1 MKQKDHILLLVRG
14 AIFAALIFVATR
26 FLSIPLPGV
35 GYVHLGDALLFV
47 AATLLPM
54 PYAIGAAIIGAG
66 LADLTAG
73 FAVYLPATILIK
85 GLTAALFTSQGKRML
100 CLRNL
105 LALPF
110 ALLLCAGGYF
120 IFEWALYG
128 LSAATPSIPFNCLQI
143 LASAV
148 IYLPIATVLDHRKLH
163 LK

>member
-1 MKQKDHILLLVRG
+1 MNQKNHLILLVRS
-14 AIFAALIFVATR
+14 AIFATLIFVATR

-47 AATLLPM
+47 ASSLLPM

-85 GLTAALFTSQGKRML
+85 GLTAVLFTAKSKRML

-105 LALPF
+105 LALPL
-110 ALLLCAGGYF
+110 ALLLCTGGYF
-120 IFEWALYG
+120 VFEWALYG
-128 LSAATPSIPFNCLQI
+128 LPSAIPSIPFNCLQI
-143 LASAV
+143 VASAA
-148 IYLPIATVLDHRKLH
+148 IYVPVTAVLDRRDLH

>member
-1 MKQKDHILLLVRG
+1 MNQRNHLVLLVRG
-14 AIFAALIFVATR
+14 SIFAALIFVATR

-47 AATLLPM
+47 AASLLPM

-85 GLTAALFTSQGKRML
+85 GLTAALFTEKGKRML

-105 LALPF
+105 LALPL

-128 LSAATPSIPFNCLQI
+128 LPAATPSIPFNCLQI
-143 LASAV
+143 VASTV
-148 IYLPIATVLDHRKLH
+148 IYIPVAAVLDRKGPH

>member
-1 MKQKDHILLLVRG
+1 MNQKEHIVLLVRG

-35 GYVHLGDALLFV
+35 GYVHPGDALLFV
-47 AATLLPM
+47 AASLLPM

-73 FAVYLPATILIK
+73 FAAYLPATILVK
-85 GLTAALFTSQGKRML
+85 GLTAVVFTAKGKRVL

-105 LALPF
+105 LALPL
-110 ALLLCAGGYF
+110 ALVLCAGGYF

-143 LASAV
+143 VASAA
-148 IYLPIATVLDHRKLH
+148 IYVPVAAVLDRKDLH